1 MKIIVLNLP
10 RDVTG
15 DALTELFAVH
25 GKIVACDIVSDAAT
39 GESKGFGFVVMPKK
53 REALVA
59 IKRLHNTKLG
69 EKRIRVKLADRPQNG
84 GSETEPAE
92 VE

>member
-10 RDVTG
+10 RDVTE
-15 DALTELFAVH
+15 DALTDLFAVH
-25 GKIVACDIVSDAAT
+25 GKVVACDIVSDTAT

-59 IKRLHNTKLG
+59 IKRIHNTKLG
-69 EKRIRVKLADRPQNG
+69 ENRIRAKLADRPQND
-84 GSETEPAE
+84 SSTTEPVQTE
-92 VE
+92 